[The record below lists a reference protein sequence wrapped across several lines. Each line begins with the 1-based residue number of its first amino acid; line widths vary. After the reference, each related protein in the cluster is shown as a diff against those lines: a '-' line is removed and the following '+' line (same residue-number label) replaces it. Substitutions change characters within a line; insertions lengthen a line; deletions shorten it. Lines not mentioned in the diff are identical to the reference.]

1 MNLFLRT
8 QNAILFMAI
17 VCIYFFGSLAF
28 ILVFSFLYAICLNDF
43 VQIRSENHFFQIGET
58 IIFSAPY

>member
-1 MNLFLRT
+1 MKLLLRT
-8 QNAILFMAI
+8 QNAILFMDI

-28 ILVFSFLYAICLNDF
+28 ILGFSFLYAISLDDF
-43 VQIRSENHFFQIGET
+43 VQIRSENHFFQIGDT